1 MTGYNNQNQQ
11 TAAAQRVFQAAAQ
24 RQVIRENYVWEI
36 FLITALFLQDLNMF
50 RVITPKPD
58 IQSCPCQMNRKR
70 STP

>member
-11 TAAAQRVFQAAAQ
+11 TATAQRVFQAAAQ
-24 RQVIRENYVWEI
+24 RQVIRENYVREI
-36 FLITALFLQDLNMF
+36 FLITALFLQGLNMF

-58 IQSCPCQMNRKR
+58 IQSCPRQMNRKR